1 MIQVRKLFR
10 RFVNRYGGTY
20 VYLFVMVMYI
30 PILFLSTWLDGKI
43 LPLYSTFFILGALF
57 SLLVP
62 ATYIRYYNIY
72 RMLRFKFRKRKKGN
86 EFPFLDISYWAPL
99 SESTGSSNVL
109 LSTSAM
115 TKTETTALPLQLF
128 SGEMRGKD
136 SPILAQV
143 APAELMTV
151 LFS

>member
-43 LPLYSTFFILGALF
+43 LPVYSTFFILGALF

-62 ATYIRYYNIY
+62 ATYIRYYKIY
-72 RMLRFKFRKRKKGN
+72 RILRLQFHKKRGS
-86 EFPFLDISYWAPL
+86 EIPL
-99 SESTGSSNVL
+99 L
-109 LSTSAM
+109 
-115 TKTETTALPLQLF
+115 
-128 SGEMRGKD
+128 
-136 SPILAQV
+136 
-143 APAELMTV
+143 
-151 LFS
+151 